1 MAIPSGFN
9 PETGEW
15 NDSLTGNYIWSN
27 TNIGETLCDVQTP
40 FTWSL
45 IRVAFEQ
52 MNMLP
57 EHPIVGNI
65 GGRAYNNVSVLV
77 TAMRVLGRNLDDLNK
92 EMGGLRDEYKDNLPK
107 IILLLPR
114 PSLLPLLRRGLQ
126 IRKKQKEGI
135 RNIPDFLIQNPDWCA
150 AMFERISSTQRESE
164 LAALQEDVIMPYT
177 LQAFWMVIGS
187 AWEYGECV
195 GRLRRE
201 LAGMVDPEEADK
213 LLSNVSSGTELL
225 ASLGPVV
232 GMSQVARG
240 EISRQ
245 TYLEK
250 WGHRGPHES
259 ELSIPRPAE
268 DPDWLD
274 QQLATLS
281 QSQVDVDTLVEQRR
295 AEFESAW
302 RRFSQKFPL
311 KIKSTQL
318 RVEKAAQSA
327 RVREAVRSE
336 MVRVMW
342 VMRAWGLRA
351 GERTGLSERIF
362 FLTIDEVVFLLIGK
376 EVRLDSI
383 PVRSETYKHYKT
395 LPPYPMIIRGR
406 FDPFQ
411 WAEDPNRRSDFAE
424 TDGVM
429 AGIIDE
435 ANRADPSRTSRIF
448 GVPGSVGVVEGFVR
462 RLDNPEEGDLLQHGE
477 ILVTTQTNIGW
488 SHLFPLA
495 KAIITDVGA
504 ALSHAAI
511 VARELGIPA
520 VVNCGNAT
528 MRLKT
533 GDRIRVD
540 GSAGEVIILTDE
552 DR

>member
-27 TNIGETLCDVQTP
+27 TNIGETLCDVLTP

-45 IRVAFEQ
+45 VSAAFEQ
-52 MNMLP
+52 MLP

-65 GGRAYNNVSVLV
+65 GGRAYTNVSVLV
-77 TAMRVLGRNLDDLNK
+77 TAMRALGRNLDDLNK
-92 EMGGLRDEYKDNLPK
+92 EMGGLRDEYKEHLPK
-107 IILLLPR
+107 IIPTLPR
-114 PSLLPLLRRGLQ
+114 PSLLPLIRRGLQ

-135 RNIPDFLIQNPDWCA
+135 RNIPDFLSQNPEWCA
-150 AMFERISSTQRESE
+150 SMFERISSTRRKSE
-164 LAALQEDVIMPYT
+164 LAALQVNVIMPYT
-177 LQAFWMVIGS
+177 LRAFWMVIGS
-187 AWEYGECV
+187 AWEYGEQA
-195 GRLRRE
+195 GKLRRD
-201 LAGMVDPEEADK
+201 LFDLVNSEEADK
-213 LLSNVSSGTELL
+213 LLSNVSSDTELL
-225 ASLGPVV
+225 ASLGLMV
-232 GMSQVARG
+232 GLSQVARG
-240 EISRQ
+240 DISRQ

-250 WGHRGPHES
+250 WGHRGSHES

-274 QQLATLS
+274 QQLATIS
-281 QSQVDVDTLVEQRR
+281 QSQVDVDTLLEQRHV
-295 AEFESAW
+295 EFESAW
-302 RRFSQKFPL
+302 KRFSNKYPQQVE
-311 KIKSTQL
+311 STQL
-318 RVEKAAQSA
+318 RLEQTAQSA

-336 MVRVMW
+336 MVRVTW
-342 VMRAWGLRA
+342 VGRAWGLRA
-351 GERTGLSERIF
+351 DELTGMGERIF
-362 FLTIDEVVFLLIGK
+362 FLTIDEVINLLLGK
-376 EVRLDSI
+376 EVAVDSI
-383 PVRSETYKHYKT
+383 PARSETYKHYKT

-462 RLDNPEEGDLLQHGE
+462 RLDNPEEGDLLQPGE

-540 GSAGEVIILTDE
+540 GSAGEVIILKGE